1 MVVKSKASPDEMSG
15 TSRGLTTAYT
25 QLIDSARGALATIE
39 SAEVHVLSIHMQLPE
54 FLQLQFQSQT
64 CSLIYVYMYMYML
77 VYMYRTCLSNIKAAA
92 FSYTCTSCVTS
103 QIAKRL
109 QQTAHSLGDAC
120 VNLVY
125 SSADVQ
131 MNPDDMAVK
140 RELADQAKSVTE
152 KVSEWMGEGG
162 SECVCEGGREG
173 GSVCVREGRR
183 E

>member
-1 MVVKSKASPDEMSG
+1 M
-15 TSRGLTTAYT
+15 
-25 QLIDSARGALATIE
+25 
-39 SAEVHVLSIHMQLPE
+39 
-54 FLQLQFQSQT
+54 
-64 CSLIYVYMYMYML
+64 
-77 VYMYRTCLSNIKAAA
+77 YMYRTCISNIKAAA
-92 FSYTCTSCVTS
+92 FSYTACVTS

-152 KVSEWMGEGG
+152 KVSEWVGE
-162 SECVCEGGREG
+162 
-173 GSVCVREGRR
+173 
-183 E
+183 